1 MKEYDIVKVVNVRS
15 LRNIGTI
22 EWFGTVEQIHYE
34 DGKEFVTVWMQGE
47 TSPRLYSKE
56 DLVVIKEGSL

>member
-1 MKEYDIVKVVNVRS
+1 MKKYDIVKVLNIRS
-15 LRNIGTI
+15 LRNTGTVG
-22 EWFGTVEQIHYE
+22 WFGKVGQIHYE
-34 DGKEFVTVWMQGE
+34 DGKEFVMVWMQGE